1 MDREYII
8 RLYDIYKELLTSKQQ
23 EYFTYYYFEDLSFSE
38 IAENMNVSKALVSK
52 TLNNIIDK
60 LEVLDS
66 KLGLY
71 NLYNEIENI
80 KEDSIRE
87 KLVNLIK

>member
-80 KEDSIRE
+80 KDDSIRE

>member
-8 RLYDIYKELLTSKQQ
+8 SLYDIYKELLTSKQQ

-38 IAENMNVSKALVSK
+38 IAENMSVSKALVSK

-80 KEDSIRE
+80 KDDSIRE
-87 KLVNLIK
+87 RLVSLIK